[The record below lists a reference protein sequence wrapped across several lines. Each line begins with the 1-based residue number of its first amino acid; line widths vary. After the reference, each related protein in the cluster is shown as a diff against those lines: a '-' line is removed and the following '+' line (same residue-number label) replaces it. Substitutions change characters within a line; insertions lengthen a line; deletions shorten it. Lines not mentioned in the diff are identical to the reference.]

1 MYQWITKYQW
11 ITILCILLFFLF
23 VSINNKEC
31 FSVGF
36 ESDISISS
44 NLLLKDVCHKPT
56 LDNGSSCIS
65 NASCQ
70 SNFCFPINNEYNV
83 SATCQTKSEGEKT
96 TIGIDYTTIVDS
108 INNYLDGLEA
118 YNLSEEEKQNN
129 INFFKDNFSE
139 YNSSFVC
146 KNESTND
153 VTEIINKYNTI
164 IDSDN
169 VKLLCDSLYDILPED
184 LKTVAFKK
192 DNDYMY
198 CKDYINLVSCN
209 T

>member
-1 MYQWITKYQW
+1 MYQW

-23 VSINNKEC
+23 VSINKKEC

-44 NLLLKDVCHKPT
+44 NLFLKDVCHKSPK
-56 LDNGSSCIS
+56 LVNGSSCVS
-65 NASCQ
+65 NASCLSDFCYPLDAIY
-70 SNFCFPINNEYNV
+70 SN
-83 SATCQTKSEGEKT
+83 STCQTKSDGEKT
-96 TIGIDYTTIVDS
+96 TIGIDYTTIVDN

-129 INFFKDNFSE
+129 IKFFKDNFSK

-146 KNESTND
+146 KNGSTND
-153 VTEIINKYNTI
+153 VTKIINKYNTI
-164 IDSDN
+164 NDSDN
-169 VKLLCDSLYDILPED
+169 VKLLCDSLYDILPKD
-184 LKTVAFKK
+184 LKNVYDKR
-192 DNDYMY
+192 NDYMY